1 MALPPMTARSSPPR
15 ASLTVGTSLPSAQ
28 GSWERAPLKEV
39 GVSELRKKLGQAEDG
54 WQGKLLKAADEAGPA
69 RPERG
74 NGHVSAAELHRYLAE
89 PGDARFLTS
98 TALQRQRAALEQK
111 LTGSARTVKVDA
123 FNSDWQDTV
132 ARRADQLSG
141 DGNGRLSRAELDT
154 FFRDVKAG
162 RVEDTRWVPDQQ
174 AAMLESKVAEAAG
187 EVDPLRPSGPDSGLG
202 LAKEYMRASV
212 DTARNV
218 PRWVSYELSAADI
231 QETPAEVN
239 RTKSH
244 FQKDAA
250 LGKTGPL
257 PSDYDRT
264 GFDRGHM
271 KPAESSPTQEAMDES
286 HLMSNIAPQHPNMN
300 RQAWRTLEDAVHDL
314 VQSTGGKAHIFTGN
328 LFLDAKGKPLPP
340 EALETLGKARRIA
353 VPTHQFKTVLLEK
366 PDGSLSMFAYLAPN
380 PKDAPTKKA
389 DIERF
394 LDASRVPVDRIEELL
409 GQDLYAQLPPSVQ
422 EKLEAETS
430 ARVAFRRES

>member
-1 MALPPMTARSSPPR
+1 MPLHPTTARSSPAPR
-15 ASLTVGTSLPSAQ
+15 ASLTVEHSVPSAQ

-39 GVSELRKKLGQAEDG
+39 GVPELGKKLGWAEDG

-74 NGHVSAAELHRYLAE
+74 NGLVSAAELHRYLAE

-98 TALQRQRAALEQK
+98 TALQQQRTALEQK
-111 LTGSARTVKVDA
+111 LTGSTRSVEVDA
-123 FNSDWQDTV
+123 FDSAWQDTV
-132 ARRADQLSG
+132 AQRADQLSG
-141 DGNGRLSRAELDT
+141 DGNGRLSRAELDA

-162 RVEDTRWVPDQQ
+162 QVEDTRWVPDQQ
-174 AAMLESKVAEAAG
+174 SAMLESKVAEGAG
-187 EVDPLRPSGPDSGLG
+187 EVDPLRPDGPDRGLG

-212 DTARNV
+212 DTAQNV

-231 QETPAEVN
+231 LETPGEVD

-250 LGKTGPL
+250 LGKTGAL

-314 VQSTGGKAHIFTGN
+314 VQSTGGKAHVFTGN

-340 EALETLGKARRIA
+340 EAMETLGKARRIA

-366 PDGSLSMFAYLAPN
+366 PDGSLSMFAYMVPN
-380 PKDAPTKKA
+380 VKDAPTGA
-389 DIERF
+389 DNISRF
-394 LDASRVPVDRIEELL
+394 LESSRTSVDKLEELL
-409 GQDLYAQLPPSVQ
+409 GQDLYAQLPPAVQ

-430 ARVAFRRES
+430 ARVAFRR